1 MLVVKIKQNSTHM
14 ENDMILKKS
23 SRLIAKTMKLAI
35 FSLSIVAMFM
45 VAFLVYYMR
54 NHRIIAEFVHGDSD
68 VVVVM
73 DGKAIPVDVFV
84 DCTNT
89 VFYYVDR
96 DGDKSCKYSVERR
109 LILVLRGKLEITPPP
124 FVVSRHG
131 IGVLHCIP
139 DVYSCLGTRI
149 LTGPESM
156 NFADDVQDDMKG
168 LDAVVET
175 RRDDSSVEYSIVGRW
190 RGRREIVIKIN
201 SNLHD
206 YICGVGRRNEEE

>member
-1 MLVVKIKQNSTHM
+1 MGNQGH
-14 ENDMILKKS
+14 
-23 SRLIAKTMKLAI
+23 SRLARWLAAAAV
-35 FSLSIVAMFM
+35 FFFVVVVSAAALLM
-45 VAFLVYYMR
+45 YDMR
-54 NHRIIAEFVHGDSD
+54 NHRIIAEFAHGDND
-68 VVVVM
+68 VAVVV
-73 DGKAIPVDVFV
+73 DGKTIPVDVFV

-96 DGDKSCKYSVERR
+96 DGDKSCEYNVDRR
-109 LILVLRGKLEITPPP
+109 LILVLRGKREDNPPP

-131 IGVLHCIP
+131 IGVLRCFP
-139 DVYSCLGTRI
+139 DVYSCFGTRI
-149 LTGPESM
+149 LLGPELM
-156 NFADDVQDDMKG
+156 NVADDVQDDMKG

-175 RRDDSSVEYSIVGRW
+175 RRDDSSVEYSMVGRW